1 VKLLKIL
8 PIIGIMLFIYI
19 IYTNDVGKLYSAL
32 KQINPIYP
40 ILALSILIPRTIL
53 YTKKWDYILKK
64 QNIKLPYGFVVK
76 TYFIATFYGA
86 ITPGWLGTYIRIPY
100 IMKKGKIQLGK
111 ATSNLVIDT
120 LIDVISI
127 FIIILIGAIL
137 VSSKFPNLLPIIA
150 TVFII
155 LIFLLVYFSSKKRS
169 EKYFRI
175 IIKFLIPSK
184 YRQDINKQFDAFYEN
199 IPKLKLLIIPI
210 LASII
215 CWVLS
220 YTQIYIMAQGLGIDL
235 EYFYF
240 ILVYPVVFLV
250 ELIPVSISGL
260 GTREAALTT
269 LFSGFAA
276 RPDIIILSLSGYFVT
291 TVSPAA
297 IGAILALK
305 DVRKT
310 KSIEEPLI

>member
-1 VKLLKIL
+1 MKLLKIL
-8 PIIGIMLFIYI
+8 PIIGIILFIYI

-32 KQINPIYP
+32 KQINLIYLV
-40 ILALSILIPRTIL
+40 LALSLLIPRTII

-64 QNIKLPYGFVVK
+64 QDIKLPYKFVVK
-76 TYFIATFYGA
+76 TYLIATFYGA

-150 TVFII
+150 TIFII
-155 LIFLLVYFSSKKRS
+155 LISLLAYFSSKKRS

-184 YRQDINKQFDAFYEN
+184 YKQDINKQFDAFYEN
-199 IPKLKLLIIPI
+199 IPKLKLLVLPI

-215 CWVLS
+215 CWILS
-220 YTQIYIMAQGLGIDL
+220 YTQIYIMAQGLGINL

-240 ILVYPVVFLV
+240 ILVYPAVFLV

-260 GTREAALTT
+260 GTREMALTT
-269 LFSGFAA
+269 LFSGLAA

-291 TVSPAA
+291 TIPPAT
-297 IGAILALK
+297 IGVILALK